1 MKYVKVKQVKQKV
14 KEIGKR
20 CDKSFLLALDVLI
33 DNKIT
38 QASRNSGK
46 FKTLRQDDLI

>member
-14 KEIGKR
+14 KELDKR
-20 CDKSFLLALDVLI
+20 CNGSFLFALDILI
-33 DNKIT
+33 EKKIE
-38 QASRNSGK
+38 QAARNCRG